1 MTVAARPLPV
11 PMKALGQAMRG
22 RPLCTWTLNIPLT
35 RCTGGVCVLMQELI
49 QDAVVAMD
57 GHTYEREAILSWFE
71 ERPAGFS
78 FGTKKRLPS
87 KLLLPN
93 KGTGALWCS

>member
-1 MTVAARPLPV
+1 
-11 PMKALGQAMRG
+11 
-22 RPLCTWTLNIPLT
+22 
-35 RCTGGVCVLMQELI
+35 
-49 QDAVVAMD
+49 MD

-78 FGTKKRLPS
+78 FRTKKRLPS

-93 KGTGALWCS
+93 KEYRSLMVQLTS